1 MLRCD
6 VWREDHQQSAHK
18 RTRFGSRCGAAI
30 ADKTTTVFLLLNK
43 GKAHAHN
50 MLYVF
55 LDVLQTL
62 ANVTYSALARWM
74 DAMKYAL
81 PRTYWYAVWLF
92 LLRIKLVRRLWA

>member
-1 MLRCD
+1 
-6 VWREDHQQSAHK
+6 
-18 RTRFGSRCGAAI
+18 
-30 ADKTTTVFLLLNK
+30 
-43 GKAHAHN
+43 

-74 DAMKYAL
+74 DAMKDAL

-92 LLRIKLVRRLWA
+92 LLTTKLVRRLWA